1 VLFNSEPYM
10 LFLPAVVV
18 VTWALPPRLRPVF
31 LLAASYFFYAS
42 WNPPVLLLIVF
53 LTLANYVLGRFQG
66 NSTPR
71 RRSLVVA
78 GVAINLVAL
87 AIFKYLGFMDD
98 SVNALAR
105 FLGLD
110 AALPAVRIILP
121 LGLSFFTF
129 EFIHYQIDLYRGT
142 DAIRDPIR
150 FALFPAFF
158 PTQIAGP
165 IKRYEDFDEQVRRQ
179 PRFDLQL
186 FLEGIELV
194 ALGLFKK
201 IVVADSLARI
211 PLIVFTHPGDASSFD
226 AILASLAGF
235 LQLYYDFSGYTDIGR
250 GSAQLLGYRIP
261 INFKGPFLVT
271 SVSDFWQRWHMSLSF
286 WLRDYLFTPL
296 MGSRF
301 FKLFDRRAR
310 VLLALALTMTLAG
323 LWHGAAGHFILFG
336 FMFGVALLIDR
347 FLDSMVFRK
356 LPKRLRF
363 AAGWIECQL
372 VIVSL
377 FLLFA
382 VPVKVGW
389 VLYGRMLFGGP
400 HFNLLGRLDVLEVLG
415 VWVVGIAAQWVLSR
429 WEPREWLS
437 RLDASIVLRPA
448 YVTSLSLLAL
458 YFAIANAAA
467 NSRFIYFQ
475 F

>member
-1 VLFNSEPYM
+1 M

-18 VTWALPPRLRPVF
+18 ITWALPPRLRPAF

-53 LTLANYVLGRFQG
+53 LTLVNYALGRVQG
-66 NSTPR
+66 NCTPR
-71 RRSLVVA
+71 RRSLVWA
-78 GVAINLVAL
+78 GVAVNLIAL

-98 SVNALAR
+98 SVNALAQL
-105 FLGLD
+105 LGLN

-129 EFIHYQIDLYRGT
+129 EFIHYQIDLFRGT
-142 DAIRDPIR
+142 DAIKDPIR

-165 IKRYEDFDEQVRRQ
+165 IKRYEDFDEQLRKR
-179 PRFDLQL
+179 PRFDLQI
-186 FLEGIELV
+186 FLEGIELI

-211 PLIVFTHPGDASSFD
+211 PLLVFAHPGAATSFD
-226 AILASLAGF
+226 AVLGSLAGF

-286 WLRDYLFTPL
+286 WLRDYLFMPL
-296 MGSRF
+296 AGSGL
-301 FKLFDRRAR
+301 FKRFDRRVRA
-310 VLLALALTMTLAG
+310 VLALVVTMTLAG
-323 LWHGAAGHFILFG
+323 LWHGAGGHFILFG
-336 FMFGVALLIDR
+336 FFLGVALLVDR
-347 FLDSMVFRK
+347 FLDYHVFRR
-356 LPKRLRF
+356 LPKQLRP
-363 AAGWIECQL
+363 AAGWLEVQV
-372 VIVSL
+372 VIVAV
-377 FLLFA
+377 FVLFA
-382 VPVKVGW
+382 APVKLG
-389 VLYGRMLFGGP
+389 LLIYGRMLFGGP
-400 HFNLLGRLDVLEVLG
+400 HLNLLGRLDVVEVLG
-415 VWVVGIAAQWVLSR
+415 VWVVGIAMQWVLSR
-429 WEPREWLS
+429 WDPREWLA
-437 RLDASIVLRPA
+437 RLDTSIVLRPA
-448 YVTSLSLLAL
+448 YVTSLAVLAL